1 MSVYRIQFYF
11 VQWVAMST
19 SAEYSPCAFV
29 VFGERFFEKVVVNF
43 KQRLFVQVLSVV
55 FVDSN
60 YQVVQRLCSAKKV
73 RSLDN
78 YAAVRKLP

>member
-1 MSVYRIQFYF
+1 MFSKSVYRIQFYF
-11 VQWVAMST
+11 VQGVAMST

-43 KQRLFVQVLSVV
+43 QQRLFVQVLSVV

-73 RSLDN
+73 VVGFL
-78 YAAVRKLP
+78 

>member
-1 MSVYRIQFYF
+1 
-11 VQWVAMST
+11 MST

-43 KQRLFVQVLSVV
+43 QQRLFVQVLSVV

-73 RSLDN
+73 VVGFL
-78 YAAVRKLP
+78 